1 MTEVRCHEA
10 CWGDVEPPTAAAF
23 EGFQKGHKKIL
34 VVYKLIC
41 FHGFVFIAKQ
51 SSKAARADRALDC
64 CMLWASLTNMMTK
77 PTNRMEDTDGTCIL
91 LYRNEI
97 FYMMQVS

>member
-1 MTEVRCHEA
+1 MNHAGRV
-10 CWGDVEPPTAAAF
+10 WSPPTAAAF
-23 EGFQKGHKKIL
+23 EGFQKGQKKKKIL

-51 SSKAARADRALDC
+51 SSKAARADGALDC

-77 PTNRMEDTDGTCIL
+77 PTNRIEDTDGTCIL
-91 LYRNEI
+91 LYRIEI
-97 FYMMQVS
+97 FYMMQVSW

>member
-1 MTEVRCHEA
+1 MNHAGSMWSPT
-10 CWGDVEPPTAAAF
+10 TAAAF
-23 EGFQKGHKKIL
+23 EGFQKGQKKKKKIL

-51 SSKAARADRALDC
+51 SSKTARADGALDC
-64 CMLWASLTNMMTK
+64 WMLCASLTNMMTK

-91 LYRNEI
+91 LYRTEI

>member
-1 MTEVRCHEA
+1 MLGGCGAPLQLQLLKVSRK
-10 CWGDVEPPTAAAF
+10 D
-23 EGFQKGHKKIL
+23 KKKKIL

-51 SSKAARADRALDC
+51 SSKAARADGALDC

-91 LYRNEI
+91 LYRIEI